1 MANAKP
7 QLARTHTTNI
17 TLFFVQPTN
26 ISLIMINEL
35 PVFCNN
41 QIHDKRLF
49 RWECMLQ
56 ETLEWERVFKF
67 QKRTTKQG
75 T

>member
-49 RWECMLQ
+49 R
-56 ETLEWERVFKF
+56 
-67 QKRTTKQG
+67 
-75 T
+75 